1 MKQIFDAYIKAI
13 NDGNIDE
20 VMILMA
26 ENVSLLNFRYRPV
39 SPISNSRDL
48 LRAYITESIIEQNG
62 EIFPIEVREIDNRI
76 EGKVEVRSDRITKV
90 GFERIIGFEKFTIE
104 NAKIT
109 QFEFQMDLS
118 DETTCIF
125 LEFIKNLEANRP
137 K

>member
-1 MKQIFDAYIKAI
+1 MKEIFDAYVKAM

-20 VMILMA
+20 VMTLMA
-26 ENVSLLNFRYRPV
+26 ENVSLINFRYRPV

-62 EIFPIEVREIDNRI
+62 QIFPIDFSETDNRI
-76 EGKVEVRSDRITKV
+76 EGKVEVRSDRITKA

-118 DETTCIF
+118 DETTCGF
-125 LEFIKNLEANRP
+125 LEFVKNLEANRP

>member
-1 MKQIFDAYIKAI
+1 MKDIFDAYVKAI
-13 NDGNIDE
+13 NDGNINE

-26 ENVSLLNFRYRPV
+26 ENVSLSNFRYRPV

-48 LRAYITESIIEQNG
+48 LRVYIAETIIEQNG
-62 EIFPIEVREIDNRI
+62 EVFPVMVSEIENRI
-76 EGKVEVRSDRITKV
+76 EGKVEVRSNRIKKA

-104 NAKIT
+104 NGKIT

-118 DETTCIF
+118 DETTCSF
-125 LEFIKNLEANRP
+125 LEFVKNLEANRP